1 MTDVERLARGLTTA
15 QAARLLMYGPD
26 TYAISFRR
34 AETRTLEERGLV
46 EWVPA
51 VFGSGVDWRITD
63 LGRAV
68 AAALAA
74 SQPQGRE

>member
-1 MTDVERLARGLTTA
+1 MTDARAIARGLTKA
-15 QAARLLMYGPD
+15 QAALLLMYQPE

-34 AETRTLEERGLV
+34 AEAHTLEERRLI

-51 VFGSGVDWRITD
+51 VFGAGVDWRITD

-68 AAALAA
+68 AAAL
-74 SQPQGRE
+74 REPEA